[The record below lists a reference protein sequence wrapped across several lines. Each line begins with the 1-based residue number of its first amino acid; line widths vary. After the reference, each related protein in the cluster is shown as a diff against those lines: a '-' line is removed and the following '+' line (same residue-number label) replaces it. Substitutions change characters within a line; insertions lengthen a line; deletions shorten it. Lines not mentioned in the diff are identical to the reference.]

1 VDNKFQHSY
10 NWGVYVFSCILSL
23 RCGGDRVAND
33 LVAKVAYLQGLG
45 IPKDSKE
52 NKLIKEIIDIMH
64 DFAEEIRELQ
74 ETQEQL
80 KEYIETLDDALSDLE
95 DEVSD
100 SYVYDDEE
108 FVEVGCPNCGELVLF
123 EPEIL
128 EEDAEVEVICPECD
142 EVVFVTEG
150 ESEQSEDDEYENEL
164 GAEESDEAENS
175 QKIKVD

>member
-1 VDNKFQHSY
+1 M
-10 NWGVYVFSCILSL
+10 
-23 RCGGDRVAND
+23 AND
-33 LVAKVAYLQGLG
+33 LVAKVAYLQGLAKG
-45 IPKDSKE
+45 LAISKDSKE
-52 NKLIKEIIDIMH
+52 NKLIKEIINIMQ
-64 DFAEEIRELQ
+64 DFAEEVRELQ

-80 KEYIETLDDALSDLE
+80 KEYIETLDDALCDLE

-108 FVEVGCPNCGELVLF
+108 FVEVECPNCGELVLF

-128 EEDAEVEVICPECD
+128 EEDAEVEIICPECD

-150 ESEQSEDDEYENEL
+150 ESEDDKYENEL
-164 GAEESDEAENS
+164 DAEESNEAEDS